1 MSSSSTDDSSDV
13 ESWIE
18 WFLLQEGHEFFC
30 EVDRNYIE
38 DNFNLYGL
46 RTVIPHFRTC
56 LNIILDVADSH
67 TIDHESNYDQHAMD
81 LYGLIHARYIL
92 TKRGMERMLRKYRI
106 GEFGICP
113 CMECAGQP
121 VLPVGLKDQLRYHE
135 VMVYCA
141 RCNNIFYPANKQ
153 QNYRE
158 EHLDGAY
165 FGSTF
170 AHLLLMQY
178 PALRPSP
185 PRPSPKY
192 VPKVFGFKIR
202 LPNSNNNNNSSSS
215 SSSSSSSKKKNSSQA
230 KLKDSSGSGRLNKAS
245 SSNVTNN
252 ADTQDGDTKMTVVEA
267 PVAKSS
273 NQQMP
278 TQ

>member
-30 EVDRNYIE
+30 EVDRSYIE

-46 RTVIPHFRTC
+46 RAVIPHFRTC

-135 VMVYCA
+135 VMVYCP

-192 VPKVFGFKIR
+192 VPRVFGFKIR
-202 LPNSNNNNNSSSS
+202 LPNSNSNSSSS
-215 SSSSSSSKKKNSSQA
+215 NNSKKSSPA
-230 KLKDSSGSGRLNKAS
+230 KLKDSNDLEKAS
-245 SSNVTNN
+245 SEVHVAGS
-252 ADTQDGDTKMTVVEA
+252 AQGGRQSGDVRMAVVGA
-267 PVAKSS
+267 PSASS
-273 NQQMP
+273 NNRHMLGQ
-278 TQ
+278 